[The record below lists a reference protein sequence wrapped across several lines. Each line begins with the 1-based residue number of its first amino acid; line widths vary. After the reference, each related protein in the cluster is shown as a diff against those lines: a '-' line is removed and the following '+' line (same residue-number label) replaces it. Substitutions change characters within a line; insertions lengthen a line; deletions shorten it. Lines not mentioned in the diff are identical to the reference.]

1 MNVSYILKSNI
12 ATERHMLEHV
22 VLYRTK
28 NYPEDTS
35 FYTHL
40 FDLGVEQSFQS
51 WYEYMEITFYNVT
64 DNIIKEIDLEM
75 SSWYFTKEDLELEK
89 RVILIE
95 ASNYDHNKVELD
107 IQNLFVTNKYQ
118 SVCDIKELQDMTF
131 EKLLEIK
138 NKSTFEKVIFNK
150 REALNINQEEDNVD
164 KDITIKNLVNKNYI
178 LKNNFIILDKKTL
191 ILDGVEFISFNI
203 KHDVSLYDLS
213 ILLAWFFDSSNYFY
227 SRLLTLYENTL
238 VFKKL
243 ELELFKN
250 NFESILNDKY
260 DEIYSKAFS
269 DGSNVS
275 NSVNYKLKN
284 FINIDDVYT
293 KEQIKNMLV
302 GMVKSLEI

>member
-95 ASNYDHNKVELD
+95 ASDR
-107 IQNLFVTNKYQ
+107 
-118 SVCDIKELQDMTF
+118 
-131 EKLLEIK
+131 
-138 NKSTFEKVIFNK
+138 KST
-150 REALNINQEEDNVD
+150 RLN
-164 KDITIKNLVNKNYI
+164 
-178 LKNNFIILDKKTL
+178 
-191 ILDGVEFISFNI
+191 
-203 KHDVSLYDLS
+203 
-213 ILLAWFFDSSNYFY
+213 SSHRNT
-227 SRLLTLYENTL
+227 SRMP
-238 VFKKL
+238 
-243 ELELFKN
+243 
-250 NFESILNDKY
+250 S
-260 DEIYSKAFS
+260 SA
-269 DGSNVS
+269 
-275 NSVNYKLKN
+275 
-284 FINIDDVYT
+284 
-293 KEQIKNMLV
+293 
-302 GMVKSLEI
+302 